1 MVNEWAPRM
10 NELHNTHA
18 PRKTAS
24 AVFDNW
30 FSNCV
35 LSACSSWMRC
45 VVFIQVSADRF
56 YQLLSF
62 KCNLMS
68 DDADTHHDQIVHRF
82 AFLITRKS
90 NDRIFECLSNAS
102 YMMADIERNIRK
114 KRKSKIMLKGWLS
127 AVGWWQMLCKINYET
142 NHALL
147 QITCEVEQKARN
159 CALSWGCTLHWVE
172 IRWFD
177 PFSTIWVDEF
187 D

>member
-1 MVNEWAPRM
+1 MGAPNEW
-10 NELHNTHA
+10 
-18 PRKTAS
+18 TAQHTRTTKNS
-24 AVFDNW
+24 IC
-30 FSNCV
+30 CV
-35 LSACSSWMRC
+35 WQLIFKLCALGLFKLNAMWW
-45 VVFIQVSADRF
+45 IQVSADRF

-68 DDADTHHDQIVHRF
+68 DDADTHHDRIVHRF

-114 KRKSKIMLKGWLS
+114 KRKSNIMLKGWLS